1 MYTLPHDDVL
11 LYRQLLDHEGS
22 AMERPDRTG
31 HDLSLRARVAR
42 ALADAVAD
50 DPQLAAALAV
60 HEEWRSGYLGRL
72 LVAAE
77 LLATQWTSDFGVP
90 EVALSVE
97 DAVRRAVDNANP
109 RAALAGLRQ
118 PVSDDARTALVRLA
132 TAQAEF
138 HGCAG
143 GLERRHLRRPEADDH
158 DIADLVNE

>member
-1 MYTLPHDDVL
+1 MYTLLPDDVL

-109 RAALAGLRQ
+109 RTALAGLRQ
-118 PVSDDARTALVRLA
+118 TVSDDARSALVGLA
-132 TAQAEF
+132 SAQAEF
-138 HGCAG
+138 HRCAG
-143 GLERRHLRRPEADDH
+143 DLERRHLRRPEVDDH
-158 DIADLVNE
+158 DITDLVNE